1 MFSKV
6 SASSTVSGYQHPAPM
21 AILVSNAALTAEYL
35 VPKAES
41 VPKSNTCPSR
51 LEFVSAG
58 SSSVV
63 SVAF

>member
-1 MFSKV
+1 
-6 SASSTVSGYQHPAPM
+6 M

-41 VPKSNTCPSR
+41 VSKSNTCLSR